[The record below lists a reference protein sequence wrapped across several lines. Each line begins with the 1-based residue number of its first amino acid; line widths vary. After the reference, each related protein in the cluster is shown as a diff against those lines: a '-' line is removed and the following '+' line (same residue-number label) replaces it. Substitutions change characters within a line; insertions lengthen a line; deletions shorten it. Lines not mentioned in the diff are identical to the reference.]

1 MHQKSFGNKTLKL
14 VATLKYVIYLLKAEL
29 TLCLF
34 TQKRIDTVTLPS
46 IPLPERIDQARLKW
60 TSLQQQ
66 HLYFAPVR
74 HHSPACAMRFY
85 H

>member
-1 MHQKSFGNKTLKL
+1 MTLH
-14 VATLKYVIYLLKAEL
+14 
-29 TLCLF
+29 
-34 TQKRIDTVTLPS
+34 S

-74 HHSPACAMRFY
+74 HHSPACAYAVLSLIDSVKPDYILIEGQILLIRLFLA
-85 H
+85 